1 MKAAKDNRIG
11 PYYKHEFENW
21 KRDSYI
27 GIDYEE
33 AKYTKTNAQNFIE
46 YAVSVAK
53 KSTMVQKH
61 GCVIVLKNKIISVG
75 FNYSIIPCKF
85 SIHAEQDAINKAKKK
100 ISPTELKKCKLYV
113 VRIGQDS
120 MENPLKY
127 SKPCPNCSLSIH
139 NVGIKSVFYSTNF
152 EIDTCVHNIVCNVC

>member
-1 MKAAKDNRIG
+1 MKEVKE
-11 PYYKHEFENW
+11 YSSLCYKRDDETW

-27 GIDYEE
+27 GIDYAE
-33 AKYTKTNAQNFIE
+33 AKHAKTNTRNYIE

-61 GCVIVLKNKIISVG
+61 GCVIVHKNKVIAVG
-75 FNYSIIPCKF
+75 FNYAIIPSRF

-100 ISPTELKKCKLYV
+100 LSRAELKNCKLYV

-127 SKPCPNCSLSIH
+127 SKPCPNCSISIH
-139 NVGIKSVFYSTNF
+139 SAGIKSVYYSTNF
-152 EIDTCVHNIVCNVC
+152 EIDMCGDKSTCRIC

>member
-11 PYYKHEFENW
+11 PYYKREYENW
-21 KRDSYI
+21 KRDSYV
-27 GIDYEE
+27 GIDYDE
-33 AKYTKTNAQNFIE
+33 AKYTKSNTRSYIE
-46 YAVSVAK
+46 YAVNEAK

-61 GCVIVLKNKIISVG
+61 GCVIVLKNKVIAVG
-75 FNYSIIPCKF
+75 FNYNIIPCKF

-100 ISPTELKKCKLYV
+100 LSTTELKKCKLYV

-139 NVGIKSVFYSTNF
+139 NAGIKNVFYSTNF
-152 EIDTCVHNIVCNVC
+152 ELDTCVVDICKIC